1 MKNKFKLF
9 LHKIKIIFKNLK
21 YDVKYRI
28 RYKKKHTFDDF
39 EYLDEFDHDDDNDK
53 VNIDWNSINEK
64 HLHRRI
70 K

>member
-9 LHKIKIIFKNLK
+9 LHKIKIIFKNFK
-21 YDVKYRI
+21 YDIKYRI
-28 RYKKKHTFDDF
+28 RYKKKHTLDDL
-39 EYLDEFDHDDDNDK
+39 EYLDEYDDNK
-53 VNIDWNSINEK
+53 IDWNSINEK